1 MQNDNDIEMVK
12 DAKAIEDYCNQN
24 FSSDRETEIMDA
36 RFYAKYGVS
45 WLEVMQCCS
54 ESRSKSKH

>member
-1 MQNDNDIEMVK
+1 MQNDDEMVK
-12 DAKAIEDYCNQN
+12 DAKAIEEYCNQQ
-24 FSSDRETEIMDA
+24 FSSDRETEIMGA

-54 ESRSKSKH
+54 ENLSKSKR